1 MQRKLN
7 RATLAIS
14 DLVDFY
20 ISNQSFLLND
30 QKKNST
36 LIILYIVHTD
46 TLQFVVKY
54 LTNIF
59 CSLKYVVHLLLQ
71 FCMF

>member
-54 LTNIF
+54 LTNTF